1 MVKCENKSDFRMTI
15 TYQDKFEGVE
25 SHLFG
30 YFIEP
35 GAHKVL
41 TLCKYVAETN
51 IVNVAILCPVNLS
64 LQALLR
70 DRGL

>member
-15 TYQDKFEGVE
+15 TYRDKFEGVE

-41 TLCKYVAETN
+41 TLCKCVAETN
-51 IVNVAILCPVNLS
+51 VVNDAILCPVNLS